1 MYSTESE
8 SGDGDDSETDLPDD
22 GFTGTGT
29 GIWTTILGE
38 DVGPVPFDFTPN
50 PGPHHAPN
58 PDAPPLEYVKLF
70 LDDDL
75 IDHLVD
81 ETNIYAAQWIEQHQ
95 EFLHQHPRSRV
106 RQWIRHGRTTKEEM
120 YAFLAVSIN
129 MGLNKKPLLE
139 SYFDSTHPSQYIPWF
154 SDHFSRDR
162 FSLLMKFMHMNN
174 NATLPP
180 PDHPDHKLYKIK
192 PLVTKLCK
200 KFQRFYV
207 PHRNISIDESMIGYK
222 GKTPHLRQFMP
233 NKQHA
238 RFGIKLWCLCD
249 AGSSYTSHFEVYKGA
264 VDPAERHEEGMTYS
278 LVLRMM
284 ESTNLLHCGHHLGI
298 DNYFTSPKLLDD
310 LYSAHTSATGTVR
323 KNRKGLPR
331 SVTGAKLANKTV
343 IERRRGNLLCVGYKD
358 NKRQPILLS
367 THAAGGFATSVN
379 SKGKERHLPK
389 VVIAYN
395 SSMGGVD
402 MADARLY
409 TYLCERRTMK
419 WTNKVLFAL
428 IGRAVLNAYVIYSE
442 NTAQTKK
449 LSRFAFNVSV
459 VEAMVG
465 NFRPPL
471 KVRQRRRS
479 RAEIALARQAPIA
492 PPAQDNLVQP
502 GPSGCKLAKLPQG
515 KKRDCV
521 HKHLKRKRTMY
532 ECPKCD
538 KGLSALCFTPYHQ
551 ERGLF

>member
-1 MYSTESE
+1 MYFTES
-8 SGDGDDSETDLPDD
+8 DD
-22 GFTGTGT
+22 GSEADSHQFDDGYAGF
-29 GIWTTILGE
+29 WTTILGE
-38 DVGPVPFDFTPN
+38 DVGPTAFDFTAN
-50 PGPHHAPN
+50 PGPRHAPN
-58 PDAPPLEYVKLF
+58 PDATPLDYVKLF

-95 EFLHQHPRSRV
+95 EYLRAHPRSRV
-106 RQWIRHGRTTKEEM
+106 HQWIRHGLTTKEEM
-120 YAFLAVSIN
+120 YAFLSISIN
-129 MGLNKKPLLE
+129 MGLNKKPLIE

-154 SDHFSRDR
+154 GDHFSRDR

-174 NATLPP
+174 NATQPA
-180 PDHPDHKLYKIK
+180 PDHPDYKLHKIK

-200 KFQRFYV
+200 TFQRFYV
-207 PHRNISIDESMIGYK
+207 PHQNISIDESMIGYK

-233 NKQHA
+233 NKRHA

-249 AGSSYTSHFEVYKGA
+249 AASAYTTQFEVYKGA
-264 VDPAERHEEGMTYS
+264 VDPADRHEEGMTYC
-278 LVLRMM
+278 LVLRLL
-284 ESTNLLHCGHHLGI
+284 ESTNLLHRGHHLGL
-298 DNYFTSPKLLDD
+298 DNYFSSPKLFDD

-331 SVTGAKLANKTV
+331 SVTSAKLANKTV

-367 THAAGGFATSVN
+367 THAAGGFATITN
-379 SKGKERHLPK
+379 SKGKERLLPK
-389 VVIAYN
+389 IVIAYN
-395 SSMGGVD
+395 KSMGGVD
-402 MADARLY
+402 MADSRLY

-428 IGRAVLNAYVIYSE
+428 IGRAVLNAYVIYKE
-442 NTAQTKK
+442 NTNHAQK
-449 LSRFAFNVSV
+449 LSRYIFYVSV
-459 VEAMVG
+459 VEDMVG

-479 RAEIALARQAPIA
+479 RAEIAAARQAPIA
-492 PPAQDNLVQP
+492 PPALDNTVQP
-502 GPSGCKLAKLPQG
+502 GPSGCKLVPLPKG

-521 HKHLKRKRTMY
+521 HKHIKRKRTMY

-538 KGLSALCFTPYHQ
+538 KGLCAICFAPYHQ
-551 ERGLF
+551 ARGLL